1 MITKKNK
8 ELESLLFIVSHD
20 LKNPLVALEGMS
32 SLLLEE
38 CQGQLSE
45 HGKHYLSRIQA
56 NVGHMEALIKDVR
69 ELSRIGRIET
79 QIEQINVKEVL
90 HEVLLDLQEMKNASN
105 ASVANQNQV
114 DYLSYNRRGLKHILT
129 NLIGNAIKFS
139 AYQKDAQVM
148 IGSEEKEKE
157 FLFFVKDNGIG
168 IDKQYHQSIF
178 DLFYRLQELK
188 NVEGI
193 GVGLSIVQR
202 VLEIYGG
209 KVWLESEKGK
219 GTTFYFSIPKQNEF
233 AKT

>member
-1 MITKKNK
+1 
-8 ELESLLFIVSHD
+8 
-20 LKNPLVALEGMS
+20 
-32 SLLLEE
+32 
-38 CQGQLSE
+38 
-45 HGKHYLSRIQA
+45 
-56 NVGHMEALIKDVR
+56 
-69 ELSRIGRIET
+69 
-79 QIEQINVKEVL
+79 
-90 HEVLLDLQEMKNASN
+90 
-105 ASVANQNQV
+105 
-114 DYLSYNRRGLKHILT
+114 
-129 NLIGNAIKFS
+129 
-139 AYQKDAQVM
+139 M